1 MTDDK
6 LKGETDLI
14 NRFKDFFNQQNQK
27 VIDNLE
33 GRVSF
38 WNDASLKETVEK
50 LQVPCNNTKSKKE
63 FTCNV
68 GFRDNEGNCMIK
80 WDCSMS
86 EWSDEICPL
95 DF

>member
-1 MTDDK
+1 M
-6 LKGETDLI
+6 
-14 NRFKDFFNQQNQK
+14 
-27 VIDNLE
+27 E
-33 GRVSF
+33 GTVSF
-38 WNDASLKETVEK
+38 WNDASLKETVGK

-86 EWSDEICPL
+86 EWADEICPL
-95 DF
+95 DFQGLLFASTVPS